1 MGENRDGRPKGKWA
15 GVSRREVPA
24 LPTISADVSKS
35 REAGSA
41 NPGSSQPNTTN
52 HGGIVSPERNEMS
65 NINVIKDEIY
75 ALRDTFQSRLT
86 NSSINFE
93 VEAGFAVQQ
102 LESNDYL
109 LTTAMN
115 NRQSVIN
122 AVTNVA
128 AIGISLNPARK
139 QAHLVP
145 RDKKVCLDI
154 SYIGLVDLAT
164 QSGSIV
170 WAKPELVY
178 EEDSFQMGEPG
189 TMPTHKFNPF
199 SKDRGDVIGAYVVV
213 KTPSGEYLCDAMSID
228 EINAIRERSSAW
240 KAYKSKGV
248 SCPWVTDPGEMAKKT
263 VIKRAS
269 KLWPKNE
276 RLNMA
281 IQHLNVEL
289 DEGIDFNSQSRSGGA
304 EVATKALEERK
315 AKARAEILAKL
326 ETTAKEEGE
335 ESLNVKIGMLN
346 KSQYALIETEIDR
359 LREMAT
365 KIINGDSSEAV

>member
-1 MGENRDGRPKGKWA
+1 
-15 GVSRREVPA
+15 
-24 LPTISADVSKS
+24 
-35 REAGSA
+35 
-41 NPGSSQPNTTN
+41 
-52 HGGIVSPERNEMS
+52 MS
-65 NINVIKDEIY
+65 NLAVIKDEIY
-75 ALRDTFQSRLT
+75 SLRDTFQTRLT
-86 NSSINFE
+86 NKSLNFE

-102 LESNDYL
+102 MESNDYL
-109 LTTAMN
+109 LTVAMN

-139 QAHLVP
+139 QAYLVP

-170 WAKPELVY
+170 WAKSELVY
-178 EEDSFQMGEPG
+178 ESDNFQMGEPG
-189 TMPTHKFNPF
+189 ALPKHQFNPF
-199 SKDRGDVIGAYVVV
+199 SKDRGAVIGAYVVA
-213 KTPSGEYLCDAMSID
+213 KTPGGEYLCDAMSID
-228 EINAIRERSSAW
+228 EINAIRDRSSAW
-240 KAYKSKGV
+240 KAWLKDKR

-289 DEGIDFNSQSRSGGA
+289 DEGIEFSTRSSSGGA
-304 EVATKALEERK
+304 AVASKALDERK
-315 AKARAEILAKL
+315 AKIRAELVEKL
-326 ETTAKEEGE
+326 EKIARTEGE
-335 ESLNVKIGMLN
+335 QSLNEKVGLLN
-346 KSQYALIETEIDR
+346 KSHFSLIEDDIPRFQQIAKESD
-359 LREMAT
+359 M
-365 KIINGDSSEAV
+365 KVINAEKSGAENVG

>member
-1 MGENRDGRPKGKWA
+1 
-15 GVSRREVPA
+15 
-24 LPTISADVSKS
+24 
-35 REAGSA
+35 
-41 NPGSSQPNTTN
+41 
-52 HGGIVSPERNEMS
+52 MS
-65 NINVIKDEIY
+65 NIAVIKDEIY
-75 ALRDTFQSRLT
+75 ALRDTFQARLT
-86 NSSINFE
+86 NASMSFE

-109 LTTAMN
+109 LGIAMN

-139 QAHLVP
+139 QAYLVP

-170 WAKPELVY
+170 WAKSELVY
-178 EEDSFQMGEPG
+178 QNDSFQMGEPG
-189 TMPTHKFNPF
+189 SLPRHQFDPF
-199 SKDRGDVIGAYVVV
+199 SKDRGEVIGAYVVV

-228 EINAIRERSSAW
+228 DINAIRDRSSAW
-240 KAYKSKGV
+240 KAWVKDKR

-276 RLNMA
+276 RLSNA

-289 DEGIDFNSQSRSGGA
+289 DEGIEFNSQARSSGT

-315 AKARAEILAKL
+315 AKVHGELVKKL
-326 ETTAKEEGE
+326 ESIATTDGLAVLEE
-335 ESLNVKIGMLN
+335 KIAMLN
-346 KSQYALIETEIDR
+346 KGHRELVECDLDR
-359 LREMAT
+359 IRDMARESDA
-365 KIINGDSSEAV
+365 KIIEGEAA

>member
-1 MGENRDGRPKGKWA
+1 
-15 GVSRREVPA
+15 
-24 LPTISADVSKS
+24 
-35 REAGSA
+35 
-41 NPGSSQPNTTN
+41 
-52 HGGIVSPERNEMS
+52 MS
-65 NINVIKDEIY
+65 NLAVIKDEIY

-86 NSSINFE
+86 NKSLNFE

-109 LTTAMN
+109 LSVALGN
-115 NRQSVIN
+115 HQSVIN

-139 QAHLVP
+139 QAYLVP
-145 RDKKVCLDI
+145 RDRKVCLDI

-170 WAKPELVY
+170 WAKAELVY
-178 EEDSFQMGEPG
+178 EADHFQMGEPG
-189 TMPTHKFNPF
+189 TMPKHQFNPF
-199 SKDRGDVIGAYVVV
+199 AKDRGAVIGAYVVV

-228 EINAIRERSSAW
+228 EINAIRDRSSAW
-240 KAYKSKGV
+240 KAYITKKV

-269 KLWPKNE
+269 KMWPKNE

-289 DEGIDFNSQSRSGGA
+289 EEGIEFQQRPGAPASGSAAASDALDKRRDAKRA
-304 EVATKALEERK
+304 ELIEKLEATARTEGFARLEE
-315 AKARAEILAKL
+315 
-326 ETTAKEEGE
+326 
-335 ESLNVKIGMLN
+335 KIALLN
-346 KSQYALIETEIDR
+346 KAQFELIETEIPR
-359 LREMAT
+359 LNQIAREFVQEAQAT
-365 KIINGDSSEAV
+365 GTGG

>member
-1 MGENRDGRPKGKWA
+1 
-15 GVSRREVPA
+15 
-24 LPTISADVSKS
+24 
-35 REAGSA
+35 
-41 NPGSSQPNTTN
+41 
-52 HGGIVSPERNEMS
+52 MS
-65 NINVIKDEIY
+65 NIAVIKDEIY

-86 NSSINFE
+86 NNNLNFE

-102 LESNDYL
+102 LENNEYL
-109 LTTAMN
+109 LSVAMS

-139 QAHLVP
+139 QAYLVP
-145 RDKKVCLDI
+145 RDKRVCLDI

-170 WAKPELVY
+170 WAKSELVY
-178 EEDSFQMGEPG
+178 EADNFQMGEPG
-189 TMPTHKFNPF
+189 TLPKHQFNPF
-199 SKDRGDVIGAYVVV
+199 SKDRGEVIGAYVVA

-228 EINAIRERSSAW
+228 EINAIRDRSSAW
-240 KAYKSKGV
+240 KAYMSKGV
-248 SCPWVTDPGEMAKKT
+248 SCPWVTDPGEMGKKT

-289 DEGIDFNSQSRSGGA
+289 DEGIEFSTQSRSGGSEAA
-304 EVATKALEERK
+304 EKALEEKRK
-315 AKARAEILAKL
+315 KVRAELYPKLKGFAKQ
-326 ETTAKEEGE
+326 G
-335 ESLNVKIGMLN
+335 SQVLNEKVALLN
-346 KSQYALIETEIDR
+346 KAHLSAISADLPELEEIARVADAKPVTDSFVA
-359 LREMAT
+359 EM
-365 KIINGDSSEAV
+365 EAAEHE

>member
-1 MGENRDGRPKGKWA
+1 
-15 GVSRREVPA
+15 
-24 LPTISADVSKS
+24 
-35 REAGSA
+35 
-41 NPGSSQPNTTN
+41 
-52 HGGIVSPERNEMS
+52 MS
-65 NINVIKDEIY
+65 NIAVIKDEIY

-86 NSSINFE
+86 NNNLNFE

-102 LESNDYL
+102 MECNDYL
-109 LTTAMN
+109 LSIAMG

-139 QAHLVP
+139 QAYLVP

-170 WAKPELVY
+170 WAKSELVFSS
-178 EEDSFQMGEPG
+178 DTFQMGEPG
-189 TMPTHKFNPF
+189 TMPKHLFNPF
-199 SKDRGDVIGAYVVV
+199 SKDRGEVIGAYVVA
-213 KTPSGEYLCDAMSID
+213 KTPGGEYLCDAMSID
-228 EINAIRERSSAW
+228 EINAIRDRSSAW
-240 KAYKSKGV
+240 KAYKSKGA

-269 KLWPKNE
+269 KMWPKND

-289 DEGIDFNSQSRSGGA
+289 DEGIEFSSKSRSGGA
-304 EVATKALEERK
+304 EVANKALDERK
-315 AKARAEILAKL
+315 ESKRKELLEKL
-326 ETTAKEEGE
+326 ESAAKDGGKDALDEKL
-335 ESLNVKIGMLN
+335 SLLN
-346 KSQYALIETEIDR
+346 NSLLSLIENDLPR
-359 LREMAT
+359 LRELADRV
-365 KIINGDSSEAV
+365 INGESVEVTS

>member
-1 MGENRDGRPKGKWA
+1 
-15 GVSRREVPA
+15 
-24 LPTISADVSKS
+24 
-35 REAGSA
+35 
-41 NPGSSQPNTTN
+41 
-52 HGGIVSPERNEMS
+52 MS
-65 NINVIKDEIY
+65 MAVIKDEIY

-86 NSSINFE
+86 NNNLNFE

-109 LTTAMN
+109 LSVAMG

-139 QAHLVP
+139 QAYLVP

-170 WAKPELVY
+170 WAKSELVY
-178 EEDSFQMGEPG
+178 SADDFQMGEPG
-189 TMPTHKFNPF
+189 TMPKHLFNPF
-199 SKDRGDVIGAYVVV
+199 SKDRGEMIGAYVVA
-213 KTPSGEYLCDAMSID
+213 KTPGGEYLCDAMSIE
-228 EINAIRERSSAW
+228 EINSIRDRSSAW
-240 KAYKSKGV
+240 KAWIEKKK
-248 SCPWVTDPGEMAKKT
+248 SCPWVTDPGEMGKKT

-289 DEGIDFNSQSRSGGA
+289 DEGIEFSSQSRSGAA
-304 EVATKALEERK
+304 EVAGKALEERK
-315 AKARAEILAKL
+315 AKVRTDLIAKL
-326 ETTAKEEGE
+326 EHAAKTEGIA
-335 ESLNVKIGMLN
+335 SLNEKIGLLS
-346 KSQYALIETEIDR
+346 KAHLSLVDGEIDR
-359 LREMAT
+359 IRQMAPVEGEFT
-365 KIINGDSSEAV
+365 EVQDER

>member
-1 MGENRDGRPKGKWA
+1 
-15 GVSRREVPA
+15 
-24 LPTISADVSKS
+24 
-35 REAGSA
+35 
-41 NPGSSQPNTTN
+41 
-52 HGGIVSPERNEMS
+52 MS
-65 NINVIKDEIY
+65 NNLVVIKDEIY

-86 NSSINFE
+86 NNSLNFE

-102 LESNDYL
+102 MEANDYL
-109 LTTAMN
+109 LSVAMS

-139 QAHLVP
+139 QAYLVP

-170 WAKPELVY
+170 WAKSELVY
-178 EEDSFQMGEPG
+178 EADNFQMGEPG
-189 TMPTHKFNPF
+189 TMPKHQFNPF
-199 SKDRGDVIGAYVVV
+199 SKDRGQIIGAYVVV
-213 KTPSGEYLCDAMSID
+213 KTPGGEFLCDAMSID
-228 EINAIRERSSAW
+228 DIHSIRDRSSAW
-240 KAYKSKGV
+240 KAWVKDKR
-248 SCPWVTDPGEMAKKT
+248 SCPWVTDPGEMSKKT

-289 DEGIDFNSQSRSGGA
+289 DEGIEFATQNSRSGGA
-304 EVATKALEERK
+304 EVANKALEERK
-315 AKARAEILAKL
+315 TKVRGELTAKL
-326 ETTAKEEGE
+326 ETIAHLEGE
-335 ESLNVKIGMLN
+335 TSLNEKLGLLN
-346 KSQYALIETEIDR
+346 KSHRALIEDEIPR
-359 LREMAT
+359 LQQLARDSDSKVIEDQGQEIA
-365 KIINGDSSEAV
+365 NG